1 MHARTVKHSAKTDVL
16 LVALLLC
23 APHNNVLQQINKKQD
38 LGLEITTYDCRLE
51 SLWAGSI
58 VRKGRLALKKF
69 TSMHCDAAA
78 LCLSCLSQLCMALPA
93 GVVDMHF

>member
-1 MHARTVKHSAKTDVL
+1 MHACTVKHSAKTDMF

-23 APHNNVLQQINKKQD
+23 TPHNNVLQQINKYQD
-38 LGLEITTYDCRLE
+38 LGLEITTTYDCRVE

-58 VRKGRLALKKF
+58 VRRLALKKF

-93 GVVDMHF
+93 GMVDMHF